1 MTGEEASVAT
11 AAAGLDTWPGVL
23 HRGLGWVGRWPG
35 LVAVIPNDSAHD
47 MAAEQLLR
55 QLGAGVTA
63 DEARAAISAAA
74 LRGELRAAAYV
85 AQPGDPSTLVG
96 FACGVTE
103 VIADGQVLINGT
115 SPLQEVPLGSP
126 AQLTVRAANLAAAAR
141 AVSPYDLR
149 LGVVP
154 GAGITLAPVGADIAS
169 DPSIAGTGSAL
180 PGASVHT
187 GPHDLQPGPAPQA
200 PPAGG
205 PVPAPLGP
213 PPAPGPIPIAGA
225 LPGPPEIARRP
236 EPPTGV
242 PTPAPPEVGP
252 FVAVLLGPAPASP
265 PSPAAPLPTLNPT
278 VVEPPAA
285 PAGPLGH
292 PAPSHRIPTPDLPIN
307 PDDVVVEGILC
318 SRHHFNNPIASYCMV
333 CGISMVHLT
342 HNLVPGPR
350 PTLGFIVFDNGST
363 YGLDRSYVVGREPGQ
378 IGEVNVAPLAIHDD
392 NETLSR
398 RHAEIRLVGWD
409 VHIVDLGS
417 TNGTF
422 VWDVSFER
430 WNQIAPNTPVLL
442 SPGDTVA
449 LGRRTFVFESVT
461 RL

>member
-1 MTGEEASVAT
+1 M
-11 AAAGLDTWPGVL
+11 
-23 HRGLGWVGRWPG
+23 
-35 LVAVIPNDSAHD
+35 
-47 MAAEQLLR
+47 
-55 QLGAGVTA
+55 
-63 DEARAAISAAA
+63 
-74 LRGELRAAAYV
+74 
-85 AQPGDPSTLVG
+85 
-96 FACGVTE
+96 
-103 VIADGQVLINGT
+103 
-115 SPLQEVPLGSP
+115 
-126 AQLTVRAANLAAAAR
+126 
-141 AVSPYDLR
+141 
-149 LGVVP
+149 
-154 GAGITLAPVGADIAS
+154 
-169 DPSIAGTGSAL
+169 
-180 PGASVHT
+180 
-187 GPHDLQPGPAPQA
+187 
-200 PPAGG
+200 
-205 PVPAPLGP
+205 
-213 PPAPGPIPIAGA
+213 
-225 LPGPPEIARRP
+225 
-236 EPPTGV
+236 
-242 PTPAPPEVGP
+242 
-252 FVAVLLGPAPASP
+252 LLGPAQASP
-265 PSPAAPLPTLNPT
+265 PPDVAPLPTLNPT
-278 VVEPPAA
+278 VAESPAA

-378 IGEVNVAPLAIHDD
+378 IGEANVAPLAIHDD

>member
-1 MTGEEASVAT
+1 MTGEGAAT
-11 AAAGLDTWPGVL
+11 ATAAGLDSWPGVL

-35 LVAVIPNDSAHD
+35 LVAVIPNDPAHD

-115 SPLQEVPLGSP
+115 SPLQEVPLGTP
-126 AQLTVRAANLAAAAR
+126 EQLTVRAANLAAAAR

-154 GAGITLAPVGADIAS
+154 GAGITLAPVGAAIAA
-169 DPSIAGTGSAL
+169 DPSTAGTGSAL
-180 PGASVHT
+180 PGGSVQT
-187 GPHDLQPGPAPQA
+187 GPQGAAGGAQPGPVPQ
-200 PPAGG
+200 PPPGG
-205 PVPAPLGP
+205 PLGP
-213 PPAPGPIPIAGA
+213 PPAPGPIPIAG
-225 LPGPPEIARRP
+225 
-236 EPPTGV
+236 GV
-242 PTPAPPEVGP
+242 PAAPRPDPPAGASTPAPPDVVP
-252 FVAVLLGPAPASP
+252 FVAVLLGPAPASAP
-265 PSPAAPLPTLNPT
+265 DAAPPLPTLAPA
-278 VVEPPAA
+278 VVEPLPAS
-285 PAGPLGH
+285 PGPLGH

-307 PDDVVVEGILC
+307 ADDVVVEGILC

-378 IGEVNVAPLAIHDD
+378 ILELNVAPLAIHDD

>member
-1 MTGEEASVAT
+1 MSSEGTSTAT

-35 LVAVIPNDSAHD
+35 LVAVIPNDPSHD

-115 SPLQEVPLGSP
+115 SPLQEIPLGSP
-126 AQLTVRAANLAAAAR
+126 EQLTVRAANLAAAAR

-154 GAGITLAPVGADIAS
+154 GAGITLAPVGAVIATDAS
-169 DPSIAGTGSAL
+169 TAGTGSAL
-180 PGASVHT
+180 PGGSVQT
-187 GPHDLQPGPAPQA
+187 GPQGVVAAGQSGPPPQP

-205 PVPAPLGP
+205 PLGP
-213 PPAPGPIPIAGA
+213 PPAPVPIPIAGGA
-225 LPGPPEIARRP
+225 PAPRPDTPG
-236 EPPTGV
+236 G
-242 PTPAPPEVGP
+242 PTPAPPDVVP
-252 FVAVLLGPAPASP
+252 FVAVLLGPAPVSP
-265 PSPAAPLPTLNPT
+265 PAPVAPLPTLAPAP
-278 VVEPPAA
+278 VEPPSA
-285 PAGPLGH
+285 PPGPLGH

-378 IGEVNVAPLAIHDD
+378 ILEPNVAPLAIHDD

>member
-1 MTGEEASVAT
+1 MTGDGASTAT
-11 AAAGLDTWPGVL
+11 AAALDTWPGVL

-35 LVAVIPNDSAHD
+35 LVAVIPNDPAHD

-85 AQPGDPSTLVG
+85 AQTGADPSALVG

-115 SPLQEVPLGSP
+115 SPLQEVPLGNP
-126 AQLTVRAANLAAAAR
+126 EQLTVRAANLAAAAR

-154 GAGITLAPVGADIAS
+154 GAGITLAPVGAAIAA
-169 DPSIAGTGSAL
+169 DPSTAGTGSAL
-180 PGASVHT
+180 PGGSVHT
-187 GPHDLQPGPAPQA
+187 GPQSITPGGGQPGPSPQP

-205 PVPAPLGP
+205 PSGP
-213 PPAPGPIPIAGA
+213 PPAPGPVPISGGVAGSD
-225 LPGPPEIARRP
+225 PQRRP
-236 EPPTGV
+236 DPPAAV
-242 PTPAPPEVGP
+242 PTPAPPEVVP
-252 FVAVLLGPAPASP
+252 FVAVLLGPAPVSP
-265 PSPAAPLPTLNPT
+265 PAAAPPLPTLTP
-278 VVEPPAA
+278 VVAEPPSAS
-285 PAGPLGH
+285 PGPLGH

-307 PDDVVVEGILC
+307 ADDVVVEGILC

-378 IGEVNVAPLAIHDD
+378 IGEANVAPLAIHDD

-430 WNQIAPNTPVLL
+430 WNQIAPNTAVLL

>member
-1 MTGEEASVAT
+1 MTSEGTSTAT

-35 LVAVIPNDSAHD
+35 LVAVIPNDPSHD

-115 SPLQEVPLGSP
+115 SPLQEIPLGSP
-126 AQLTVRAANLAAAAR
+126 EQLTVRAANLAAAAR

-154 GAGITLAPVGADIAS
+154 GAGITLAPVGAVIATDAS
-169 DPSIAGTGSAL
+169 TAGTGSAL
-180 PGASVHT
+180 PGGSVQT
-187 GPHDLQPGPAPQA
+187 GPQGVVAPGQSGPPPQP

-205 PVPAPLGP
+205 PLGP
-213 PPAPGPIPIAGA
+213 PPAPVPIPIAGGA
-225 LPGPPEIARRP
+225 PAPRPDAPG
-236 EPPTGV
+236 G
-242 PTPAPPEVGP
+242 PTPAPPDVVP
-252 FVAVLLGPAPASP
+252 FVAVLLGPAPVSP
-265 PSPAAPLPTLNPT
+265 PAPVAPLPTLAPAP
-278 VVEPPAA
+278 VEPPSA
-285 PAGPLGH
+285 PPGPLGH

-378 IGEVNVAPLAIHDD
+378 ILEPNVAPLAIHDD